1 MNYDRREGIE
11 IKYRKG
17 DLIRQFFDGSKRYFL
32 IALAASLVT
41 TVLNAL
47 TPQIFRFSIDSVLG
61 GSKYMYLA
69 DHLWI
74 LALLLVGVAVL
85 SGISQYI
92 CRANTALAGE
102 NFARNMRDALFAHVQ
117 RLPMSWHDKNQTG
130 DIIQRCTS
138 DVEVIRNFVVTQLL
152 EVFRTVFLI
161 ITSFGMMLSMNVEL
175 SLVVLLFVP
184 IVVLYSAVF
193 YRLIAKRF
201 IVADEAE
208 GELSTVVQENATG
221 VRVVRAFGREQFEMD
236 RFREK
241 NDYFAK
247 LWIRLGTLS
256 GLYWGVGDLI
266 TGLQVVAVIVLGAAR
281 AVRGDISVGEFIA
294 FASYNTTLV
303 WPIRGLGRIL
313 SDMSKAGVSFERVD
327 YIIRAEEE
335 AYENT
340 DGSVCSEEDIQAYK
354 ESNAGSENVSD
365 HVNIEYEDHKD
376 GSAGTENVSDHVNIE
391 YEDHKDGSAGFEN
404 VSDHV
409 NIEYED
415 HKDGSAGFDIVFDHV
430 SFGYEEGQRVLRDIT
445 FQVPQGHTFGILGGT
460 GSGKSTIIQLLTRL
474 YELKDGQG
482 SITVGGEDIRRI
494 PLEKLRGSIG
504 MVLQEPFLYSRT
516 IRENIAAVRPDASLE
531 EIRRAAKIACIDDAV
546 MSFPDGYDTLVGER
560 GVTLSGGQRQRVAIA
575 RMLLEGAP
583 VMVFDDSLSA
593 VDSQTDSMIRKA
605 LKEHMKDAAVI
616 LISHRITT
624 LMGADQIM
632 VLNHGKI
639 EEMGSHQE
647 LIQKD
652 GIYRQ
657 IYDIQMSRD
666 DRQMSQENSRPV
678 RIDRQMSQENS
689 RPIRIDRQSMKK
701 DAEGSVQGA
710 RCKKGGAEDGGV

>member
-281 AVRGDISVGEFIA
+281 AVHGDISVGEFIA

-354 ESNAGSENVSD
+354 ESNAG
-365 HVNIEYEDHKD
+365 
-376 GSAGTENVSDHVNIE
+376 TENVSDHVNFE
-391 YEDHKDGSAGFEN
+391 YEDHK
-404 VSDHV
+404 
-409 NIEYED
+409 D

-531 EIRRAAKIACIDDAV
+531 EIRRVAKIACIDDAV

-647 LIQKD
+647 LIQRD

-678 RIDRQMSQENS
+678 RIN
-689 RPIRIDRQSMKK
+689 RQSMKK